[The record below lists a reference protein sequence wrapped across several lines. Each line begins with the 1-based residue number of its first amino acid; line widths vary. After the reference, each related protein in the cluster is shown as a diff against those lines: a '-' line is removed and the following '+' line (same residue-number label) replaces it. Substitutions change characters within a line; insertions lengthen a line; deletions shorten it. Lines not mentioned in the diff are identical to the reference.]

1 MWNPFLMPLRL
12 IDNISMGTS
21 LHSVAVSRDG
31 AQLYVALDDENSISI
46 VDLATGGVAGRVRK
60 LSRPRFQLPRLV
72 GLVTVIDID
81 TQQVT
86 QTLEFDGNGY
96 RMAMSRD
103 GSRVYDG
110 DTHHNQIVVFA
121 VE

>member
-1 MWNPFLMPLRL
+1 
-12 IDNISMGTS
+12 
-21 LHSVAVSRDG
+21 
-31 AQLYVALDDENSISI
+31 
-46 VDLATGGVAGRVRK
+46 
-60 LSRPRFQLPRLV
+60 
-72 GLVTVIDID
+72 VTVIDID

-103 GSRVYDG
+103 GSRVYVA
-110 DTHHNQIVVFA
+110 DTHHNQIVVLA